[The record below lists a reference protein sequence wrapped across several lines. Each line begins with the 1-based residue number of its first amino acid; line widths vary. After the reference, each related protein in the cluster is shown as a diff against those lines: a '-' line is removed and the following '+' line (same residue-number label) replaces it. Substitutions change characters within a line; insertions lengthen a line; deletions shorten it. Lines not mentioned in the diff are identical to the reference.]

1 MECSYAGKEIR
12 DLSFV
17 FCRGPAVPATQ
28 AAFTVPDRIKSMDS
42 KGFLR
47 VQRQN
52 RDSNGSIETKSLLQ
66 KLMVQG
72 RFRLEKPLKIAILFA
87 RKLINRDSVCRNP
100 SERDF
105 VSRNPLESVLS
116 LFCLPLYSAAD
127 GDQRSTEGSPCV
139 FSKERSI
146 ILS

>member
-1 MECSYAGKEIR
+1 
-12 DLSFV
+12 
-17 FCRGPAVPATQ
+17 
-28 AAFTVPDRIKSMDS
+28 MDS
-42 KGFLR
+42 RGFLR

-105 VSRNPLESVLS
+105 VSRNLLESIE
-116 LFCLPLYSAAD
+116 F
-127 GDQRSTEGSPCV
+127 
-139 FSKERSI
+139 
-146 ILS
+146 ILSGIVYGMP

>member
-1 MECSYAGKEIR
+1 
-12 DLSFV
+12 
-17 FCRGPAVPATQ
+17 
-28 AAFTVPDRIKSMDS
+28 MDS

-87 RKLINRDSVCRNP
+87 RKLINRDSVCRSP
-100 SERDF
+100 SERDI
-105 VSRNPLESVLS
+105 VSRNPL
-116 LFCLPLYSAAD
+116 
-127 GDQRSTEGSPCV
+127 
-139 FSKERSI
+139 KSI
-146 ILS
+146 EFILSATVVYKKVKFFLFLKVGTVHIIDNTY

>member
-1 MECSYAGKEIR
+1 
-12 DLSFV
+12 
-17 FCRGPAVPATQ
+17 
-28 AAFTVPDRIKSMDS
+28 MDS

-72 RFRLEKPLKIAILFA
+72 RFRLEKPLRIVILFA

-100 SERDF
+100 SERDR
-105 VSRNPLESVLS
+105 VSRNPLESVLILFCRLLYERLFEAVPEVRTTQTTAFAS
-116 LFCLPLYSAAD
+116 LFTKFLVVPL
-127 GDQRSTEGSPCV
+127 T
-139 FSKERSI
+139 
-146 ILS
+146 L